1 MKRYTLML
9 VMVAP
14 LCGSGVGCGPSA
26 PSPSTPPTGAAS
38 AAPKKNDADNSLVKE
53 ARPDTEATLNDLIV
67 GKYDNDQN
75 FYPIARKLK
84 GFRSWSIDSQE
95 VVPDLPKAVR
105 FGGTLKGPT
114 GEATFT
120 ATMVKQQNGKWMIGT
135 FEGPN
140 PK

>member
-1 MKRYTLML
+1 
-9 VMVAP
+9 VVVVVAFF
-14 LCGSGVGCGPSA
+14 CAGGVGCTPSSHA
-26 PSPSTPPTGAAS
+26 PSPTGAAP
-38 AAPKKNDADNSLVKE
+38 AIPKKNDADNPMVKE
-53 ARPDTEATLNDLIV
+53 SRPDTESILNDLIA
-67 GKYDNDQN
+67 GKYDKDQN

-95 VVPDLPKAVR
+95 VVPDPPKAVR

-120 ATMVKQQNGKWMIGT
+120 VTMVKQQNGKWMIGT